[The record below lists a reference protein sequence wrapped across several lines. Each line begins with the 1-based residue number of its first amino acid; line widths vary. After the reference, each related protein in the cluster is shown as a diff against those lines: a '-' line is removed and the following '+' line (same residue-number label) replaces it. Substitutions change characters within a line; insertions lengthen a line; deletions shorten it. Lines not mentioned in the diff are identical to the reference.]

1 MKAKGLFVMLLMT
14 VVALNAWADNTVDV
28 SDVESESSLPNVTSE
43 MSVDFPTGADSQLR
57 RAIIDFIYDQFQS
70 IYQGVE
76 LEHPS
81 NTCSEAEFKAYLD
94 KFNKTLCQLTAEDRR
109 ESFADSD
116 GGETDEAPWYSN
128 LYINK
133 VADTDQYV
141 SFTTYNVAFSGG
153 AHEERSTDAVTIR
166 KADGAVVSNI
176 FADNVEEKMQPLL
189 WKYLIASENPDDPEE
204 YRAEINRFLEANY
217 GQSDYLHLPADNA
230 YLAPDGVYILYQP
243 LEICFWPGEPVIVIP
258 PDEAKPYLTSEAARL
273 LGAHPNPPEGR
284 E

>member
-1 MKAKGLFVMLLMT
+1 MVVIQLRAVLIATLLL
-14 VVALNAWADNTVDV
+14 VVTALSGAADNTVEI
-28 SDVESESSLPNVTSE
+28 SDIGVENSLPNVTSQV
-43 MSVDFPTGADSQLR
+43 SVDFPIGNDSPVR
-57 RAIIDFIYDQFQS
+57 RSIIDFIYDQFQG

-76 LEHPS
+76 VQHPS
-81 NTCSEAEFKAYLD
+81 NSCSEADFKAYLD
-94 KFNKTLCQLTAEDRR
+94 KFNKTLCQLTEEDRK

-116 GGETDEAPWYSN
+116 GGESGEAAWYSN

-141 SFTTYNVAFSGG
+141 SYTTYHVDFSGG
-153 AHEERSTDAVTIR
+153 AHEERGTYAVTIR
-166 KADGAVVSNI
+166 KSDGAVISSI

-189 WKYLIASENPDDPEE
+189 WKYLIASENPEDPDE

-217 GQSDYLHLPADNA
+217 GSSDYLPLPGENA

-258 PDEAKPYLTSEAARL
+258 VDEAKPYLSSEAVKL
-273 LGAHPNPPEGR
+273 ISGD
-284 E
+284 